1 MIQDSIT
8 THRVMTSGRVQDEEF
23 VIVSVSLPIPVI
35 VSVPLPIPSAAA
47 VLVTAKVTRQSEI
60 CKRQI
65 MASANL
71 SCIHKQILQLSMP
84 HYEQKILLTQQKYS
98 CFVQVAIILAL
109 WSSQVNSS
117 YLTQLTV
124 EVEVHSLTT
133 FYYNVIN
140 IDYQSQV
147 GSLIPVRG
155 IPVCFQ
161 AHTPFLFNSAIETR

>member
-98 CFVQVAIILAL
+98 CFVSMAIILAL
-109 WSSQVNSS
+109 WSSLVEVNSS
-117 YLTQLTV
+117 YLTQPTV
-124 EVEVHSLTT
+124 KVEVHSLTT
-133 FYYNVIN
+133 FYYDVIN
-140 IDYQSQV
+140 ID
-147 GSLIPVRG
+147 
-155 IPVCFQ
+155 
-161 AHTPFLFNSAIETR
+161 